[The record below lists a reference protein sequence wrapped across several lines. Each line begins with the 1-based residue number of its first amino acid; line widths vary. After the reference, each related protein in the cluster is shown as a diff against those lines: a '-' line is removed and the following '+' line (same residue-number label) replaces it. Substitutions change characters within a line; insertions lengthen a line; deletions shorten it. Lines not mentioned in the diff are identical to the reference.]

1 MAPYLNET
9 TGTSRTDEQSN
20 EHEGVGSSRSTPP
33 VPGLWITGIASQYPP
48 YLLGPEKLDEFAKR
62 FFDVE
67 KPGLKKL
74 LDINKASG
82 IETRASVADYKD
94 GFASRPEPPSIT
106 ELDTFYRK
114 AGVDLAAQACRKA
127 MREWGGRPS
136 DVTHTVAVTCTNQG
150 NPGYDLLVARR
161 LGLPH
166 TVQRV
171 LLHGVGCAGGLAV
184 MRVAAQL
191 ACAATARGKP
201 ARVLA
206 YACELCTPNVRHD
219 LAEAEAC
226 ADPKDVSIAG
236 VLFADGAAA
245 FVLCNDLGLQFP
257 LPQRADDEDER
268 DDDGAEATP
277 LFQLLEWGSGNTIP
291 DTTQHMGFYA
301 VPTGFRTV
309 LTRDVPLFTK
319 TAIEPLF
326 RELVPSYRE
335 KVGFS
340 EDLLDVKDFDWAL
353 HPGGEAII
361 HGAAELLGLTTEQL
375 RATREIYRTRGN
387 SSSPT
392 VLAVLDL
399 LRKTG
404 GRGKDHVVATS
415 FGPGLAIEM
424 SLLRRCR
431 RGPEEES

>member
-1 MAPYLNET
+1 MAVMAPQMGEKSET
-9 TGTSRTDEQSN
+9 NGANGT
-20 EHEGVGSSRSTPP
+20 HATPP
-33 VPGLWITGIASQYPP
+33 MPGLWITGIASQYPP

-74 LDINKASG
+74 LQINKTSG
-82 IETRASVADYKD
+82 IDTRASIGDYQT
-94 GFASRPEPPSIT
+94 GFASRPEAPT
-106 ELDTFYRK
+106 LADLDKFYRR

-127 MREWGGRPS
+127 LKEWGGRPC
-136 DVTHTVAVTCTNQG
+136 DITHTIAVTCTNQG

-166 TVQRV
+166 TVDRM
-171 LLHGVGCAGGLAV
+171 LLHGVGCAGGLAI
-184 MRVAAQL
+184 MRAAAQV
-191 ACAATARGKP
+191 ASGAASRGKP

-206 YACELCTPNVRHD
+206 FACELCTPNVRHD
-219 LAEAEAC
+219 LAEAAAC
-226 ADPKDVSIAG
+226 ADPADVSIAG

-245 FVLCNDLGLQFP
+245 FVLCNDAGLL
-257 LPQRADDEDER
+257 LPQDDAG
-268 DDDGAEATP
+268 DDDGGGDSGRAEP
-277 LFQLLEWGSGNTIP
+277 LFQLLEWDNATIP
-291 DTTQHMGFYA
+291 DTMQHMAFYA
-301 VPTGFRTV
+301 EGTGFRTV
-309 LTRDVPLFTK
+309 LTRDVPSFTK
-319 TAIEPLF
+319 TAIGPMFRDLLPGF
-326 RELVPSYRE
+326 REKTRLKS
-335 KVGFS
+335 
-340 EDLLDVKDFDWAL
+340 LDVADFDWAL

-361 HGAAELLGLTTEQL
+361 QGAQEMLDLTSEQL

-399 LRKTG
+399 LRKM

-424 SLLRRCR
+424 SLLKRCR
-431 RGPEEES
+431 AGDGV